1 MVVLRYDLKAIEES
15 GGDFEISSFLT
26 SGKFFEAKKICDL
39 KQVIRLDYPYL
50 GRTLEMINGNPVSEI
65 YC

>member
-1 MVVLRYDLKAIEES
+1 MVVLRFDLKATEES
-15 GGDFEISSFLT
+15 KEDFGISSFLT
-26 SGKFFEAKKICDL
+26 FSKFFEAKKICDL
-39 KQVIRLDYPYL
+39 KQVIRLNYPYL